1 MYQSIFVPLDGS
13 VFAEAALPV
22 ALSLSRRTGAGIR
35 LLNVV
40 EFFPTSALYGW
51 EDVAHDHAQEY
62 LEETAREISGQGG
75 GEVVTAVRVGDVADI
90 LHAEAENS
98 DLVVMASHGRGG
110 LARAWLGSVADSI
123 VRHAKQPVVLVRP
136 TEDGT
141 RSWKGD
147 WTVSKMLLPMDGSS
161 VSEAILQHAVDLGS
175 LFGATYHLMRA
186 VPAPMQ
192 FSSPYPPHMIEANH
206 AQIEEEVAGATTYLH
221 HHADSLRGRGL
232 TVEEQVVTGVQP
244 AHGILTEAERSGCD
258 FIAISAHGRGP
269 LARAV
274 LGSTSDKVVR
284 GTHLPLLLFRAI
296 E

>member
-1 MYQSIFVPLDGS
+1 MYKSIFVPLDGS

-40 EFFPTSALYGW
+40 EFFPTSARYGW
-51 EDVAHDHAQEY
+51 EDVARDHAQDY
-62 LEETAREISGQGG
+62 LEETAREISGQGS
-75 GEVVTAVRVGDVADI
+75 GEVTTAVRVGDVADI
-90 LHAEAENS
+90 LHAEAEGS

-110 LARAWLGSVADSI
+110 LARAWLGSVADSV
-123 VRHAKQPVVLVRP
+123 VRHAKHPVLLVRP

-141 RSWKGD
+141 RDSEGD
-147 WTVSKMLLPMDGSS
+147 WTVSKMLLPMDGSA
-161 VSEAILQHAVDLGS
+161 VSEAILQHAMDLGS

-206 AQIEEEVAGATTYLH
+206 KQIEEEVAGATAYLQRH
-221 HHADSLRGRGL
+221 GDSLRGKGL
-232 TVEEQVVTGVQP
+232 MVEEQVVTGVQP
-244 AHGILTEAERSGCD
+244 AHGILAEAERSGCD